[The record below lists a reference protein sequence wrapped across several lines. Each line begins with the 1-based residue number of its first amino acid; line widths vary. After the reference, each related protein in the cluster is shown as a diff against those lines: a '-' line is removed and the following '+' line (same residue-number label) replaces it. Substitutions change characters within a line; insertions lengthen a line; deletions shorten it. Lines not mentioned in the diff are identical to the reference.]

1 RLHSLHALDLV
12 PLRFP
17 VLRLPAARHDA
28 APAAKAAPPPLVFP
42 KPAAA
47 SAAASA
53 AAKPVAKKTTRTV
66 RVPVVKDNRD
76 LTPLAAPITN
86 AQQSTA
92 APAPEPQIVTSVV
105 GAEPASFGAAAAVPG
120 EPPVVVSS
128 VGVEPPGFGAADAT
142 ATAATTAPATA
153 PAAGSGDAAS

>member
-1 RLHSLHALDLV
+1 VGVYVAPLVRAALLSPPARLHSLHALDLV

-17 VLRLPAARHDA
+17 VLRVPAARHDA
-28 APAAKAAPPPLVFP
+28 APAAKAAPPPLVFH

-47 SAAASA
+47 SAAA
-53 AAKPVAKKTTRTV
+53 KPAAKKTTRTV

-105 GAEPASFGAAAAVPG
+105 GAEPASFGDAAAAV
-120 EPPVVVSS
+120 
-128 VGVEPPGFGAADAT
+128 
-142 ATAATTAPATA
+142 
-153 PAAGSGDAAS
+153 